1 MLVGLVSSAC
11 LDQRLQVWYDRDM
24 KKRLANV
31 LKNLLI
37 IYCSGFFIIAFGFYL
52 QLIKFNT
59 IWAELN
65 KYIYFYEPLYLST
78 YLKGVNYKV
87 SFISFGVMLIL
98 FISRYLILRIK

>member
-1 MLVGLVSSAC
+1 MS
-11 LDQRLQVWYDRDM
+11 
-24 KKRLANV
+24 KKLAEA
-31 LKNLLI
+31 LKYLLY
-37 IYCSGFFIIAFGFYL
+37 IYCSGFFIIAFGFYF

-65 KYIYFYEPLYLST
+65 KYIYFYEPLYLSN

-87 SFISFGVMLIL
+87 SFISFIVMLIL